1 MSNDVVLKFSSHS
14 IHHEKP
20 GSWFNPFRGK
30 GQRVFIE
37 DTSIERFV
45 GEIKRNTDAE
55 GLKDGPYLL
64 PFSEVKKAETARV
77 DWLNEQFRISANR
90 IHREARARPQDVFR
104 FHSLHPVNGE
114 WIARYEQLSSGQQ
127 QDFTLANLKKL
138 YAAAMSISEMA
149 AFDPKIIEP
158 SIRIC
163 DSQIQKGIAELTA
176 IGPAIRQGTLALWK
190 MSL

>member
-20 GSWFNPFRGK
+20 GSWFSPFRGK

-37 DTSIERFV
+37 DASIERFV

-64 PFSEVKKAETARV
+64 PFREVKKAETARV

-90 IHREARARPQDVFR
+90 IHREARARPRDVFR
-104 FHSLHPVNGE
+104 FHSLHPINGE
-114 WIARYEQLSSGQQ
+114 WIARYTQASSGVQE
-127 QDFTLANLKKL
+127 DFTLAGLKKL
-138 YAAAMSISEMA
+138 YAAGLSIPQMITG
-149 AFDPKIIEP
+149 DLQPVQP
-158 SIRIC
+158 QIRIS
-163 DSQIQKGIAELTA
+163 DAQLQKGISELTA
-176 IGPAIRQGTLALWK
+176 IGPGIRHGALALWK